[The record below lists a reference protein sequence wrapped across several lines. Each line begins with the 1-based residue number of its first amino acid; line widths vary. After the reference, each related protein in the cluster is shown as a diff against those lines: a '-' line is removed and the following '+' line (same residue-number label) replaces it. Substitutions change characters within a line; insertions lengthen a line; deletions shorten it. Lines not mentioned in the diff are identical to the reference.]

1 MKIAYINSFYAPD
14 EVGGAEKSVRFLA
27 ETVVAHGH
35 EATVICLGRKRET
48 TELNGVRIERLPI
61 ANSYFPLDAPHQGSV
76 QKLLWHLRDSYN
88 PVAGAQIGHLIDQ
101 IKPDV
106 VHTNNLGGFSVST
119 WSAIKQ
125 RGVRIVHTLRD
136 YYLLCPNTAMFSNGQ
151 QCQSR
156 CGKCKVMGLPRSAAT
171 KHVDMVVGNSQF
183 ILNKHLQY
191 GLFASAEKGVI
202 YNAYE
207 PKSTT
212 PNRPSD
218 YIHIG
223 YIGRLAPTKGVEV
236 LIAAIKLLVEQG
248 QSGFKVSI
256 AGDGDPEYVNELKN
270 SAAGLPIVFMGKVKP
285 EDFYNQVHWTVVP
298 SIWDEPLARVLFE
311 SFAHGVPVIG
321 AATGGTP
328 ELIEAGSNGWLYD
341 QPYDHR
347 ALSKLLLKA
356 KNKSPNEWEYISN
369 ICTSNGEKFTPTS
382 VLSNYKSS
390 YDRVTSKSR

>member
-1 MKIAYINSFYAPD
+1 MKVVYVNTFYAPD

-27 ETVVAHGH
+27 ETVVANGH
-35 EATVICLGRKRET
+35 EATVICLGRERET

-61 ANSYFPLDAPHQGSV
+61 ANSYFPLDAS
-76 QKLLWHLRDSYN
+76 QKSGAHKMLWHLRDSYN
-88 PVAGAQIGHLIDQ
+88 STAGTQIGHLIDQ
-101 IKPDV
+101 IQPDV
-106 VHTNNLGGFSVST
+106 AHTNNLGGFSVAA

-136 YYLLCPNTAMFSNGQ
+136 YYLLCPNTAMFSQGQ
-151 QCQSR
+151 QCNTR
-156 CGKCKVMGLPRSAAT
+156 CSKCAVMGVPRAMAT
-171 KHVDMVVGNSQF
+171 KHVDVVVGNSKF

-191 GLFASAEKGVI
+191 GLFRHSDQEVI

-218 YIHIG
+218 YVHFG

-236 LIAAIKLLVEQG
+236 LIAAIKQLVEQG

-256 AGDGDPEYVNELKN
+256 AGDGDPEYVSQLKH
-270 SAAGLPIVFMGKVKP
+270 SAIGLPISFLGKVKP

-321 AATGGTP
+321 SATGGTP
-328 ELIEAGSNGWLYD
+328 ELIVNDTNGQLYLH
-341 QPYDHR
+341 PHDHA
-347 ALSKLLLKA
+347 ALASLITSSINSANIWPKFSKQCEMYG
-356 KNKSPNEWEYISN
+356 KNFAPNFVYENYTGLYHIT
-369 ICTSNGEKFTPTS
+369 TSQTN
-382 VLSNYKSS
+382 
-390 YDRVTSKSR
+390 